1 MYMKSLLPFCR
12 YASNTNRCKLNAIKS
27 LLSHPNSRF
36 VIFILIGL
44 NVGLTQCKKRPFNPR
59 NEHIGTWEFK
69 RKTMTSTV
77 IEMDSNLRPIAYDR
91 EECEFELMSSEGR
104 IRYKRKD
111 ELKIDYFNNDN
122 WSEYHVSKNGIIGYN
137 EEDSHNEKVTQ
148 LRGEFLSND
157 SMYITL
163 THSYNY
169 STTVTTISG
178 KKVD

>member
-1 MYMKSLLPFCR
+1 
-12 YASNTNRCKLNAIKS
+12 
-27 LLSHPNSRF
+27 
-36 VIFILIGL
+36 
-44 NVGLTQCKKRPFNPR
+44 
-59 NEHIGTWEFK
+59 
-69 RKTMTSTV
+69 MTSTV

-91 EECEFELMSSEGR
+91 EESEFELMSSEGR

-111 ELKIDYFNNDN
+111 ELKIDYFNNDK
-122 WSEYHVSKNGIIGYN
+122 WSEYHVSKTGIIGYN

-148 LRGEFLSND
+148 LKGEFLSND
-157 SMYITL
+157 SMYITS